1 MKIISNMVLCATCVA
16 VLCVG
21 CQSTPTESAV
31 SIDDAVV
38 GLVPQLV
45 QEALASPCF
54 AGGKRP
60 VMALGRLKND
70 TMSIRGGTLD
80 LMTSQIGELFSKS
93 GRVVMSSAFG
103 DVSKEGISAP
113 TDMKLLAPTL
123 VLHGKLTQRNSSRQ
137 DGRIQREFFLML
149 SIHDL
154 ATGNQVWHG
163 RRNVVFLVDD
173 KQADW

>member
-1 MKIISNMVLCATCVA
+1 MKIIGNVVLCVTCVV

-60 VMALGRLKND
+60 VMALGRLEND

-80 LMTSQIGELFSKS
+80 LIESQLGELFSKS
-93 GRVVMSSAFG
+93 GRVVMSSA
-103 DVSKEGISAP
+103 KQMIPEQ
-113 TDMKLLAPTL
+113 TDTTLQTPSL
-123 VLHGKLTQRNSSRQ
+123 VLHGKLTQQNSSRK
-137 DGRIQREFFLML
+137 DGRIQCEFFLML
-149 SIHDL
+149 SIYDL

-163 RRNVVFLVDD
+163 RRNVEFLVDG
-173 KQADW
+173 KQAGW